1 MIEFSDLDC
10 CQYWVRVMGFNA
22 TFNNISVISVMT
34 RGSIYKYISVH
45 ITTDVVSSN
54 TAHDEVYSIKHYVI
68 NLSVICSRS
77 VIFSGD
83 SISFINKIDPH
94 VITDITDILLNV
106 ALNPIT
112 LTQYWQ
118 QSKSKNF
125 TSRIYIQSLFNVNI

>member
-1 MIEFSDLDC
+1 M
-10 CQYWVRVMGFNA
+10 
-22 TFNNISVISVMT
+22 
-34 RGSIYKYISVH
+34 H

-54 TAHDEVYSIKHYVI
+54 TAYDEVYSIKHYVI

-94 VITDITDILLNV
+94 VIADITDILLNV

-118 QSKSKNF
+118 QSKSENSIMLNYAF
-125 TSRIYIQSLFNVNI
+125 YTISYT